1 MESKFT
7 KKCKEEHYTIVYFDV
22 MKDLQIDFRE
32 YIVLQTI
39 LHFSKKNQYNKGI
52 LKLSNHLKVSR
63 NTVYKALNELLKK
76 GHIFSFE
83 PNSKT
88 INLKHDVRER
98 FEMKGKIYVKIYHN
112 HRKELKLSLRQYV
125 LLYMVYSLSK
135 NRKSRIAIAGTKK
148 YCEYINFS
156 ESHFA
161 TSKSKLI
168 KAKLLEPLKTHFLKL
183 NVDIF
188 NWFENNKSVQE

>member
-1 MESKFT
+1 MQDKFT

-32 YIVLQTI
+32 YVVLQTM
-39 LHFSKKNQYNKGI
+39 LHFSKRNEYNKGI
-52 LKLSNHLKVSR
+52 LKLSNHLKISR
-63 NTVYKALNELLKK
+63 NTVYKALNKLFLK
-76 GHIFSFE
+76 GHISSFE

-88 INLKHDVRER
+88 INLNSDVRER
-98 FEMKGKIYVKIYHN
+98 FEVKGKIYVKIYHN
-112 HRKELKLSLRQYV
+112 HRKALKLSLKQYV

-135 NRKSRIAIAGTKK
+135 NRKSRIAIAGRKK

-161 TSKSKLI
+161 TSKSHFV
-168 KAKLLEPLKTHFLKL
+168 KAKLLEPLETHFLKL
-183 NVDIF
+183 NEDIF